1 MSTRHNKTAKVRNVP
16 ACFDT
21 CVDFLPVSSVTT
33 HEWLAT
39 ARLMKSRGAA
49 GVSSEDKRTEV
60 KTGVR
65 FPKQTPFCE
74 VISCMNLKLC

>member
-1 MSTRHNKTAKVRNVP
+1 MSTWHNQKTKVVKVP
-16 ACFDT
+16 ACFDSRGG
-21 CVDFLPVSSVTT
+21 FLPVSSATT

-39 ARLMKSRGAA
+39 ERLMNSRGAA
-49 GVSSEDKRTEV
+49 GVPSEEKGTEV

-74 VISCMNLKLC
+74 VFHI